1 MGSWWSP
8 IMRISDNDKMLIDY
22 YQRLKRRKQLK
33 NEIDILENSRK
44 QLECYSMGVYRQ
56 SIINRINANKELLAK
71 KNLEYNILL
80 EDTLKIELIILV
92 LDEEDKEI
100 CDMRFNK
107 QRDYQAIGES
117 LCLSKSTVCRK
128 VKGIINKIS
137 KELE

>member
-80 EDTLKIELIILV
+80 EDTLKIESIILV

-107 QRDYQAIGES
+107 Q
-117 LCLSKSTVCRK
+117 
-128 VKGIINKIS
+128 
-137 KELE
+137 

>member
-33 NEIDILENSRK
+33 NEIDTLENSRK

-80 EDTLKIELIILV
+80 EDTLKIESIILV

-107 QRDYQAIGES
+107 Q
-117 LCLSKSTVCRK
+117 
-128 VKGIINKIS
+128 
-137 KELE
+137 